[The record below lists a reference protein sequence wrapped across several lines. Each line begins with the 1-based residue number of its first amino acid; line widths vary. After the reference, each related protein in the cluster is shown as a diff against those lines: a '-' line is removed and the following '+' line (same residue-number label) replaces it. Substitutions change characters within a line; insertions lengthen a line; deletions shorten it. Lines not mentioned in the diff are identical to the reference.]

1 MTTLFIS
8 DLHLHASR
16 PEIGEQL
23 IGFLEKEVGSADA
36 LFILGDLFDAWIGD
50 DDPDPYH
57 ATIQSALSTVVRRG
71 TPVFF
76 MHGNRDFMI
85 GARFSTE
92 TGIQLLP
99 DPFVL
104 SLYGKDVLLSHG
116 DTYCTDDAEYQA
128 VRTMTRDP
136 EWQAMMLQKSIEERR
151 AFVATSRV
159 ESQMH
164 GDSIAEEISDV
175 NEAAIEAAMQTHN
188 VRLMVHGH
196 THRPAVH
203 QLTVNGASAK
213 RIVLGD
219 WYEQGSILRWDPR
232 GPQLRSLQR
241 SG

>member
-8 DLHLHASR
+8 DLHLEASR

-23 IGFLEKEVGSADA
+23 IKFLKKEAPGADA
-36 LFILGDLFDAWIGD
+36 LFILGDLFETWIGD

-57 ATIQSALSTVVRRG
+57 ATIQSALGSVVKTG

-85 GARFSTE
+85 GKNFSVE
-92 TGIQLLP
+92 TGVQLLP

-104 SLYGKDVLLSHG
+104 GLYGKDVLLSHG
-116 DTYCTDDAEYQA
+116 DAYCTDDVEYQA
-128 VRTMTRDP
+128 VRTMTRNP
-136 EWQAMMLQKSIEERR
+136 QWQAMMLQKSLQERR
-151 AFVATSRV
+151 AFADQSRANS
-159 ESQMH
+159 EAH
-164 GDSIAEEISDV
+164 GEAINEEISDV
-175 NEAAIEAAMQTHN
+175 NVTAIEEAMRSHN

-203 QLTVNGASAK
+203 AQTVNGLSAK

-219 WYEQGSILRWDPR
+219 WHEHGSVLRWDQR
-232 GPQLRSLQR
+232 GPQLRALLR
-241 SG
+241 S